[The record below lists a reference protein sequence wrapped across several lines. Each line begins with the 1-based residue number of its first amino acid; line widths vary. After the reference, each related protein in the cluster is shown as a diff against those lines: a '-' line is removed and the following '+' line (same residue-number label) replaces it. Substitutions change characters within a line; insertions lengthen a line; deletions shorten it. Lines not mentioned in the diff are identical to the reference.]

1 MNLIS
6 IANKYNTKFAIIITN
21 GVSTMWC
28 AYLFT
33 AIALISLPASL
44 QMGVYAI
51 ISWIAQTFLQLV
63 LLSVIMV
70 GQNIL
75 SNKSEI
81 RAEEDHNT
89 LLEELQELKEMH
101 AELHTL
107 VTKLDTGAPGR
118 NRTDTPCGTGF

>member
-1 MNLIS
+1 MNLID

-33 AIALISLPASL
+33 VIALISLPASL
-44 QMGVYAI
+44 QMGIYAI

-89 LLEELQELKEMH
+89 ILKELQELKEMH

-107 VTKLDTGAPGR
+107 VTKLDTGA
-118 NRTDTPCGTGF
+118 